1 VCTLAFKSSDYTA
14 TTVAWTNLFVDKF
27 INTRNL
33 YLDEQGFRRAP
44 SLSATLSKAD
54 NDRLRVIIVF
64 APAEFVKLAALRAD
78 AMGFVSSGWAWVSD
92 GVIGKIDFK
101 GNTPDVRARRR
112 VVFPRMPALSH
123 TCLRPEQ
130 LASTC
135 LCHARFRMPGTIGC
149 CDASQAIATRRAF
162 NGWLYLAP
170 LDPETPGVR
179 HFKNDV
185 RKLTEPEFGF
195 TLAEDE
201 PIDAAAAKLYDGIFL
216 WAKALSRV
224 FSSNGAPLHG
234 LTG

>member
-1 VCTLAFKSSDYTA
+1 
-14 TTVAWTNLFVDKF
+14 
-27 INTRNL
+27 
-33 YLDEQGFRRAP
+33 
-44 SLSATLSKAD
+44 
-54 NDRLRVIIVF
+54 
-64 APAEFVKLAALRAD
+64 
-78 AMGFVSSGWAWVSD
+78 
-92 GVIGKIDFK
+92 
-101 GNTPDVRARRR
+101 
-112 VVFPRMPALSH
+112 
-123 TCLRPEQ
+123 
-130 LASTC
+130 
-135 LCHARFRMPGTIGC
+135 MPGTIGC

-179 HFKNDV
+179 QFKNDV